1 MVITFSEYATQIQ
14 RNTLGIPVQKRL
26 QHDPQPH
33 AGKRR
38 LAPGRLQQ
46 LPPASLCAPVFHWL
60 YRRHISYYM
69 SILGGASALE
79 FPYKNHELLKTY
91 PWLSLSR
98 TPCR

>member
-1 MVITFSEYATQIQ
+1 MVITFQ
-14 RNTLGIPVQKRL
+14 RICHADPAHTLGIPVQKRL

-38 LAPGRLQQ
+38 LAPGRLNNCRR
-46 LPPASLCAPVFHWL
+46 LPFVLQFFHWL

-79 FPYKNHELLKTY
+79 FPYKTM
-91 PWLSLSR
+91 S
-98 TPCR
+98 C